1 MPSNMDPR
9 QMAMNLIA
17 NNPNIA
23 NNPQAQSYLQVIQN
37 GDAQRGQQI
46 ADNICQSLGMSRDE
60 ALRQAKRYFGLPL

>member
-60 ALRQAKRYFGLPL
+60 ALRQAKRYFGLSL